1 MTRTALLGVVLLLT
15 LVAGGTDVFD
25 SSGAHSPDS
34 AAPTESAPTER
45 VTPPVTAVVAAVCA
59 PSSTPCEDVYVSD
72 PETGECTTNLG
83 RPCIEAIADAAL
95 HRRMSD
101 STREPLRAGDI
112 EVLEVIDDHTLIVG
126 FAAGDASLVETEVL
140 DEPTQVTIMVVVAD
154 RALGPPQDGN
164 EGTIALGVLTT
175 GRVIVT
181 LEEPLAGREL
191 TLELLAVPPP

>member
-15 LVAGGTDVFD
+15 LLAGGTDVFD
-25 SSGAHSPDS
+25 SSGAHSSDS
-34 AAPTESAPTER
+34 AGPTESRPTER
-45 VTPPVTAVVAAVCA
+45 VTPPVTPVVAAVCA

-101 STREPLRAGDI
+101 PTREPLRAGDI
-112 EVLEVIDDHTLIVG
+112 EVLEVVDDLTLVVG
-126 FAAGDASLVETEVL
+126 FAAGDVSLLETEVL
-140 DEPTQVTIMVVVAD
+140 EEPAQVTITVVVAD
-154 RALGPPQDGN
+154 RALGPPEDGN
-164 EGTIALGVLTT
+164 DATVALAVLKT

-181 LEEPLAGREL
+181 LEEPLVGREL
-191 TLELLAVPPP
+191 SLDLLVVPPP